1 MRTWGLRSPHE
12 ATGRSIASL
21 LPEGASCLRYM
32 PSPWTSSPVSSGT
45 PNAPIV
51 IDLGPDT
58 VRNTLPAVLRRSV
71 ATMPKWAGSIA
82 GRSAIVIC
90 EDGGAASQGRYRSAT
105 PGGRECHRQRQAGS
119 HQRSHRSLPGTC
131 RGRRRAAARDR
142 SVSSNLK
149 ILVTLGFSIK
159 DPNGTAALHRRTWSL
174 GKAQF
179 LIDDFRGQRA
189 SDSLPDQASQSDAMS
204 F

>member
-1 MRTWGLRSPHE
+1 MPALHAITVDKLARIIRDAERSDRHRSGSGHGPKYTSGGPTPIGRDHAGVGRLHRRTIRHRHLRGRWGRQSGSISLSNSRRS
-12 ATGRSIASL
+12 R
-21 LPEGASCLRYM
+21 M
-32 PSPWTSSPVSSGT
+32 PSP
-45 PNAPIV
+45 AP
-51 IDLGPDT
+51 
-58 VRNTLPAVLRRSV
+58 S
-71 ATMPKWAGSIA
+71 
-82 GRSAIVIC
+82 
-90 EDGGAASQGRYRSAT
+90 
-105 PGGRECHRQRQAGS
+105 GS

-142 SVSSNLK
+142 SVSSNLQ